1 MKSIRARLPSPAM
14 VVAVI
19 ALFSSLGG
27 VSYGL
32 AKGSINGREV
42 RNKSLTGKDV
52 RSNSL
57 GGRVVKES
65 DLGQVPTSA
74 VSSQTDGLTHYAA
87 VSDQGVPIAARG
99 VLNSFATSPDGDYR
113 VTFDKLI
120 NTCAYYA
127 TIVSEGPVNNANRG
141 QIGVGLSA
149 ADARALQIQTT
160 NAQGQPAKRAF
171 HVAVLC

>member
-42 RNKSLTGKDV
+42 RNKSLTGKDMRTDSV
-52 RSNSL
+52 

-65 DLGQVPTSA
+65 DLGQVPSSA
-74 VSSQTDGLTHYAA
+74 LANQTIGVTHFAA
-87 VSDQGVPIAARG
+87 VNNEGVPIAARG
-99 VLNSFATSPDGDYR
+99 VLNSFATSGDGDYR
-113 VTFDKLI
+113 VTFDKTI
-120 NTCAYYA
+120 NTCAYMA
-127 TIVSEGPVNNANRG
+127 TIVSAGPVAGALRG
-141 QIGVGLSA
+141 QIGVGLSN
-149 ADARALQIQTT
+149 ADPRALQVQTT
-160 NAQGQPAKRAF
+160 NAQGQPAQRPF